1 MREKIEGIEKEVLGK
16 TIREL
21 FFEMENEVNKRF
33 FEVKKNLL
41 NGIEN
46 KKKDIFLETIL
57 VKKEESYKFNEA
69 FFPVI
74 SRNTDYKEMEKDI
87 FLENV

>member
-57 VKKEESYKFNEA
+57 VKKEESYKFN
-69 FFPVI
+69 
-74 SRNTDYKEMEKDI
+74 
-87 FLENV
+87 

>member
-41 NGIEN
+41 N
-46 KKKDIFLETIL
+46 
-57 VKKEESYKFNEA
+57 
-69 FFPVI
+69 
-74 SRNTDYKEMEKDI
+74 EKGRK
-87 FLENV
+87 LQV